1 MEKRSYTVT
10 LQLTEE
16 EARTLLDT
24 AAKREQ
30 GIGEF
35 LSEIVSYIHSGRGD
49 EGDLLEDY
57 LQRSEPVGA
66 GIRTLGDLADMT
78 KDEVSKIRNLGKKS
92 LREITMK
99 LHEQGLEFRTA
110 K

>member
-35 LSEIVSYIHSGRGD
+35 LSEIVSYIHGGRGGTRGTCSRTTSRGRNRSGRESG
-49 EGDLLEDY
+49 
-57 LQRSEPVGA
+57 R
-66 GIRTLGDLADMT
+66 
-78 KDEVSKIRNLGKKS
+78 
-92 LREITMK
+92 
-99 LHEQGLEFRTA
+99 
-110 K
+110 